1 MSVIA
6 PVDVHDDTALKAW
19 YAVEAASMAF
29 DRPYAS
35 HRTFEALANSV
46 RMPHD
51 HGRRVLL
58 AAKEQGETIG
68 IAELD
73 LPEEERSHVVELGI
87 HVLPVHRWRGVGTEL
102 WRAADDV
109 RRTNGRT
116 LTTAEV
122 TIPPKSSLA
131 FARAL
136 GFKSVRR
143 EDHLA
148 ADLPLPH
155 KPFNVLGYEILM
167 WEDRTPEDLLAQFV
181 GLRNQ
186 MGKEMPG
193 KSQEDMVAHTADRI
207 RSAEKSTARSYDRI
221 TAAAREILTG
231 ELVGY
236 SVIFLAHGS
245 DEAIQ
250 DDTFVKAAH
259 RGHKLGLALKV
270 ATLAAVQRDHPERT
284 SIHTWTDPSN
294 DVMQRIN
301 RQFGFRK
308 IELMHEVQR
317 TDRW

>member
-1 MSVIA
+1 
-6 PVDVHDDTALKAW
+6 
-19 YAVEAASMAF
+19 
-29 DRPYAS
+29 
-35 HRTFEALANSV
+35 
-46 RMPHD
+46 
-51 HGRRVLL
+51 
-58 AAKEQGETIG
+58 
-68 IAELD
+68 
-73 LPEEERSHVVELGI
+73 
-87 HVLPVHRWRGVGTEL
+87 
-102 WRAADDV
+102 
-109 RRTNGRT
+109 
-116 LTTAEV
+116 
-122 TIPPKSSLA
+122 
-131 FARAL
+131 
-136 GFKSVRR
+136 
-143 EDHLA
+143 
-148 ADLPLPH
+148 
-155 KPFNVLGYEILM
+155 M
-167 WEDRTPEDLLAQFV
+167 WEDRTPENLLAQFV

-193 KSQEDMVAHTADRI
+193 KSQEDSVAHTADRI

-250 DDTFVKAAH
+250 DDTFVKSAH

-301 RQFGFRK
+301 KQFGFRK